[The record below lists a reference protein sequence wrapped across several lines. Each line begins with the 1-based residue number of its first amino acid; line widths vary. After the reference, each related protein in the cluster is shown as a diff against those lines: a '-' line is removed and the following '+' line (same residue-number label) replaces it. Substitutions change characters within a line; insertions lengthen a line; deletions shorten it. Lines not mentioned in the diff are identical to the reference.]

1 MPKDAGVRIT
11 KQYLASRRHC
21 IQVGVDMSRFREFP
35 YRGSLLQ
42 SQNGSIQE
50 VSIALETPIP
60 SPATLNYFGLN
71 VIRDSPLYLT
81 G

>member
-1 MPKDAGVRIT
+1 MYAS
-11 KQYLASRRHC
+11 QYMASRRHC
-21 IQVGVDMSRFREFP
+21 IQVGVDMSRFRAFP

-50 VSIALETPIP
+50 VSIPPEFSIP
-60 SPATLNYFGLN
+60 SPATLNHLGLIM
-71 VIRDSPLYLT
+71 IRDTPFLLT